1 MKEKLYALAE
11 ENKTLAV
18 RQGCFFLTVVYNP
31 LIMSISQIISIGQI
45 IISVLVVIAILLQQR
60 GSGIGG
66 AFGGGGASYYTKRG
80 LEKIL
85 FISTIILGILFVG
98 STIAALLFR

>member
-1 MKEKLYALAE
+1 
-11 ENKTLAV
+11 
-18 RQGCFFLTVVYNP
+18 
-31 LIMSISQIISIGQI
+31 MSITQIISIGQI
-45 IISVLVVIAILLQQR
+45 IISVLLMIAILLQQR

-80 LEKIL
+80 MEKIL

-98 STIAALLFR
+98 STIAMLLFK